1 MVRRIPHDRTLFE
14 SLLAEAQRRNPD
26 VRSGAMFGSPALFLG
41 RRMVGCVF
49 GANIGLK
56 LPAAAVASAIAA
68 GSASAFR
75 PYGKPAMREWL
86 EIPGTSLF
94 ANLALLDLA
103 IQFAERPQ

>member
-1 MVRRIPHDRTLFE
+1 MAPPTTHDRALFE
-14 SLLAEAQRRNPD
+14 TLLAEARLRNPE

-49 GANIGLK
+49 GPNIGLK

-68 GSASAFR
+68 GTASAFR

-86 EIPGTSLF
+86 EIPGTSLS

-103 IQFAERPQ
+103 LKFAKRAE

>member
-1 MVRRIPHDRTLFE
+1 MAPRTAHDRTLFE
-14 SLLAEAQRRNPD
+14 TLLAEARLRNPE

-56 LPAAAVASAIAA
+56 LPAAAVESAIAA

-86 EIPGTSLF
+86 EIPGTSLS
-94 ANLALLDLA
+94 ANLTLLDLA
-103 IQFAERPQ
+103 LHFAKGTV